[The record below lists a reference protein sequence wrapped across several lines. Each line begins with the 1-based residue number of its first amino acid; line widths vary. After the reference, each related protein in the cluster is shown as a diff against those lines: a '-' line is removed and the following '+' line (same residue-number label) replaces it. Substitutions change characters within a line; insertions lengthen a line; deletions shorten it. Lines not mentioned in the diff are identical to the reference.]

1 MRMLGEKISAEQAA
15 DWGLIHKAVDDDALL
30 DEARALAKRLAN
42 GPTVS
47 LGTMRKILRTGLSQ
61 SYSDTL
67 DAEAMGQYVAGNS
80 GDAMEGIRSEEHTSE
95 LQSLMRSS
103 YAVFCLKKTKK
114 TNK

>member
-1 MRMLGEKISAEQAA
+1 MMMRGEKISAEQAA

-61 SYSDTL
+61 SYSATP
-67 DAEAMGQYVAGNS
+67 DAEATGQYVAGNS
-80 GDAMEGIRSEEHTSE
+80 GRTGERRVGKERVGTCSARGAGER
-95 LQSLMRSS
+95 
-103 YAVFCLKKTKK
+103 
-114 TNK
+114 

>member
-1 MRMLGEKISAEQAA
+1 MRISDWSSDVCSSDLKISAEQAA

-80 GDAMEGIRSEEHTSE
+80 GDAMEGILAFQQKRKAEFKG
-95 LQSLMRSS
+95 Q
-103 YAVFCLKKTKK
+103 
-114 TNK
+114 